1 MDDHVFDDLVR
12 KKLKNY
18 EDPTLDSS
26 ALESFHDRLDQ
37 FNQDPWYM
45 RNMGKLAFVSALLL
59 LTGFNALILSKNYF
73 SRENQNLVHEET
85 LSTKNKTIDSL
96 NTLVQQLQCEA
107 SERQQ
112 PSIATYAPASPQFK
126 LRLVK
131 MTDQTDVTSQDV
143 VYKIGIGR
151 KENIPAELYNQ
162 LADDGLIATEN
173 GEVIL
178 LLSKKSES
186 QSTHTPPFHTRLA
199 DLMVPTV
206 QVGTLSLVNIAPEKE
221 NKIKPATLRQSES
234 SLKARN
240 IMEKHYFKGIGIQ
253 IGPHLDLAKSVFSTG
268 TGELTPRIGVTADWI
283 MSPHLSIETGL
294 DYSTTE
300 TSFKKDEIPF
310 APLTPQLGMLNSET
324 LSNRMLSLP
333 LSVKYRYWVFDK
345 SQLVVRA
352 GYTPYGILT
361 RQMQYNFI
369 HHENDPRDD
378 EAVITTLDKRTEN
391 KYLGGTF
398 TTSAGLVIKR
408 DKNKGQWEASLFYER
423 SMGQGFE
430 NNPMQLFGV
439 RTGYWFKVK

>member
-18 EDPTLDSS
+18 EDPRLDSS

-45 RNMGKLAFVSALLL
+45 RNMGKLAFVAALLL

-73 SRENQNLVHEET
+73 TNENQNLAHEET

-96 NTLVQQLQCEA
+96 NALVQQLQCEV
-107 SERQQ
+107 SEQHQ
-112 PSIATYAPASPQFK
+112 PVVAVTVAPTSPQFK
-126 LRLVK
+126 LRLIKVN
-131 MTDQTDVTSQDV
+131 DPGELASQDV
-143 VYKIGIGR
+143 VYKVGIGR

-162 LADDGLIATEN
+162 LADEGLITTEN
-173 GEVIL
+173 GEVVL
-178 LLSKKSES
+178 LLSKKS
-186 QSTHTPPFHTRLA
+186 QPTTTTPFHTRLS

-206 QVGTLSLVNIAPEKE
+206 QVGTLSLVNMTPEKV
-221 NKIKPATLRQSES
+221 NKIKPVTLRQSES

-240 IMEKHYFKGIGIQ
+240 IMEKHYFNGIGIQ
-253 IGPHLDLAKSVFSTG
+253 IGPHLDLAKSVFNIG
-268 TGELTPRIGVTADWI
+268 TGEFTPRIGVTADWI
-283 MSPHLSIETGL
+283 MSPHLSVETGV

-310 APLTPQLGMLNSET
+310 APLTPQLGMLTSET
-324 LSNRMLSLP
+324 ISNRMLSLP
-333 LSVKYRYWVFDK
+333 MSVKYRYWVFDK

-369 HHENDPRDD
+369 HHENDPRDE

-391 KYLGGTF
+391 KYLGGTL

-408 DKNKGQWEASLFYER
+408 DKNKGQWEASLFYEK
-423 SMGQGFE
+423 SLGQGFE
-430 NNPMQLFGV
+430 NNPMQLFGI
-439 RTGYWFKVK
+439 RTGYWFKIK